1 MGYADLLLELFP
13 RNMEGLSDGA
23 TPATFLTEVARRG
36 YLVLP
41 QEHAFELVDELGAAD
56 AWKPGIREE
65 VHQALAAVNAGTS
78 DKFACY
84 LRYCP
89 PPSEDYGLLFRM
101 TLYRGESILIGVN
114 DGTFSYNE
122 FGLKNYERFIAFVAL
137 VYQTWPLI
145 YGYMSD
151 GPSWE
156 PDEVR
161 NLEADALYELTIF
174 GPEYVAKIG
183 REKFEALDV
192 WRKLPMDDGGYIIAV
207 GLYARSAD
215 PNLIVHPTAKAEALG
230 LESPDFMD

>member
-13 RNMEGLSDGA
+13 RDTEGLNDGA
-23 TPATFLTEVARRG
+23 ATAAFLAEVASRG

-41 QEHAFELVDELGAAD
+41 QEIAFEQINELGAAH

-65 VHQALAAVNAGTS
+65 VQQALTDFNAGTS
-78 DKFACY
+78 DNFDCY

-89 PPSEDYGLLFRM
+89 PPAEDYGLLFRM
-101 TLYRGESILIGVN
+101 TLYRSGTIFIGVN
-114 DGTFSYNE
+114 DATFSYNE
-122 FGLKNYERFIAFVAL
+122 LGLTNYERFIAFVAL

-161 NLEADALYELTIF
+161 NLQADALYELTIF

-183 REKFEALDV
+183 RDKFEALDV
-192 WRKLPMDDGGYIIAV
+192 WRKLPMEDGGYIIAV
-207 GLYARSAD
+207 GLYARYTD
-215 PNLIVHPTAKAEALG
+215 PNLLVHPTAKAEALG